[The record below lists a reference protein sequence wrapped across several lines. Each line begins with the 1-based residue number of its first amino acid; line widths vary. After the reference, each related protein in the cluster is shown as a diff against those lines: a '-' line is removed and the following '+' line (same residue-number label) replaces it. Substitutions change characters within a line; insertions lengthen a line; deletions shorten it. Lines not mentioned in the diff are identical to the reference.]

1 MASDAGVALDG
12 TDAMEHLKQLGAALA
27 LQKADVNKRDN
38 IHRRMRRLRLRRA
51 KHEEAAARLKHR
63 RRELFFQAGAE
74 DETDFRRRA
83 AQHARADVL
92 LRDRNALSEDIAA
105 TIGNQCSEEAVG
117 KQLDEEPAGGLQSRS
132 IALKERLSAVENQ
145 ISRHMEKR
153 GELTANIQNLA
164 LDRQLPVKLLE
175 LAMIEKRL
183 EQAIERWRVLAAACK
198 ILDQIRSTYESQRQ
212 PETLQEASAYLERL
226 TQGRYHRVWT
236 PLGEHALRVDDAEGR
251 SLPVEILSRGT
262 REQLFLSL
270 RMALAAGY
278 ARRGAALP
286 LVLDDVLVNFDADRA
301 SAAAAVLRDFAAA
314 GHQLL
319 VFTCHQH
326 ISNIFA
332 SLGVPVGR
340 LPDASNSGRT

>member
-1 MASDAGVALDG
+1 M
-12 TDAMEHLKQLGAALA
+12 
-27 LQKADVNKRDN
+27 
-38 IHRRMRRLRLRRA
+38 I
-51 KHEEAAARLKHR
+51 
-63 RRELFFQAGAE
+63 
-74 DETDFRRRA
+74 
-83 AQHARADVL
+83 
-92 LRDRNALSEDIAA
+92 
-105 TIGNQCSEEAVG
+105 
-117 KQLDEEPAGGLQSRS
+117 
-132 IALKERLSAVENQ
+132 
-145 ISRHMEKR
+145 EK
-153 GELTANIQNLA
+153 
-164 LDRQLPVKLLE
+164 KLE
-175 LAMIEKRL
+175 LAL
-183 EQAIERWRVLAAACK
+183 ERWRVLAAACK

-226 TQGRYHRVWT
+226 TQGRYQRVWT
-236 PLGEHALRVDDAEGR
+236 PLGEHTLRVDDAEGR

-340 LPDASNSGRT
+340 LPDASNTGRTSISFEIAGDKGEKVDTEAKRPRNRSSNRRKTDRKVTLAEKTELPREPAEQNPPLVKTATKHKPSQIVKPKDKTHGVFDADFFDSSQNSENESLDLDRDQSPRADITDECDDYYQFNGDSSAEAA